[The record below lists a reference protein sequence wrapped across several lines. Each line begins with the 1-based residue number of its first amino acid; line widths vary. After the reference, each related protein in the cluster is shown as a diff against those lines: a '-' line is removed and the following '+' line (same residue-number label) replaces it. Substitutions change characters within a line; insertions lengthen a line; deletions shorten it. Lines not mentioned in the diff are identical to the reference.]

1 MSTSTHATDTATAS
15 NRRTAVRDH
24 ALAALA
30 ETDTDGKAVKATVLR
45 ELHRQHPA
53 MVLED
58 ILELSVSIAVPE
70 ADTVRGCI
78 DSVLDEAID
87 QHDAWQTAES
97 SPEAV
102 RADVPATE
110 EF

>member
-1 MSTSTHATDTATAS
+1 MSSSTHTTDIATAS

-30 ETDTDGKAVKATVLR
+30 FTSADGEAVKATVLH

-53 MVLED
+53 MALED

-70 ADTVRGCI
+70 SDTVSECV
-78 DSVLDEAID
+78 DDVLREAIK
-87 QHDAWQTAES
+87 QHDAWQAGELPS
-97 SPEAV
+97 EPA
-102 RADVPATE
+102 RASTSATE
-110 EF
+110 K

>member
-1 MSTSTHATDTATAS
+1 MSSLIRVAGTETAS

-30 ETDTDGKAVKATVLR
+30 NTSADNEAVKATVLR

-53 MVLED
+53 MALED

-70 ADTVRGCI
+70 GDTVRECV
-78 DSVLDEAID
+78 DDVLKEAIT

-97 SPEAV
+97 SSESA
-102 RADVPATE
+102 RAGSSATE
-110 EF
+110 EC

>member
-1 MSTSTHATDTATAS
+1 MSTSTHATDTATGG

-30 ETDTDGKAVKATVLR
+30 ETDTDSETVKATVLH

-53 MVLED
+53 MTLED

-70 ADTVRGCI
+70 ADTVRERI
-78 DSVLDEAID
+78 DTVLDEAID
-87 QHDAWQTAES
+87 QHKAWQTGES
-97 SPEAV
+97 SSESAK
-102 RADVPATE
+102 AGVPVTE
-110 EF
+110 EC